1 MRGTMLYLFFGSLI
15 LTFCLYKSLNM
26 QKMHDGVDG
35 LDVDQNKF
43 WATFAFYILI
53 DLICG
58 NVVNSVLTM
67 LCTIFLKCDILQ
79 VHLHVLSTF
88 FSKALVLLVVLLYS
102 RKIGIFSKR
111 PGQKR
116 SLFPFTKSTVSN
128 FIVAISLAYLS
139 YLIWNIA
146 LDFLKKFGI
155 DIDLE
160 EQVPL
165 KLLSDITNV
174 FFLTLFIFQI
184 IIVAPIVEEL
194 VFRGYI
200 YRVLKSKSN
209 KNVACIVTSI
219 VFSFLHFNVAAFVP
233 LFVFSMCLIKAY
245 EDSSDIREPIVMH
258 SLFNTVGVI
267 GALIKV

>member
-1 MRGTMLYLFFGSLI
+1 MLCCAYFFVLI
-15 LTFCLYKSLNM
+15 LTFCPYKSLSM
-26 QKMHDGVDG
+26 RRMRDGVNE
-35 LDVDQNKF
+35 LDIDQSKF
-43 WATFAFYILI
+43 LTTFACYILLDMI
-53 DLICG
+53 SG
-58 NVVNSVLTM
+58 NVVNSVLTA
-67 LCTIFLKCDILQ
+67 LCKIILKCDILT
-79 VHLHVLSTF
+79 VHLYVLSAF
-88 FSKALVLLVVLLYS
+88 LSKILVLLVVLFYS
-102 RKIGIFSKR
+102 RMIGIFSKR
-111 PGQKR
+111 SGQKR
-116 SLFPFTKSTVSN
+116 SLFAFAKSTVSN
-128 FIVAISLAYLS
+128 FIVSISLAYLS
-139 YLIWNIA
+139 YFVWNVA
-146 LDFLKKFGI
+146 LDFLRKFGI
-155 DIDLE
+155 SIDLE

-245 EDSSDIREPIVMH
+245 EGSSDICEPIVMH

-267 GALIKV
+267 GALVKV